1 MRRTSRCRA
10 TIWCLVAT
18 LLAARTAVPRVEAA
32 ERGPDAFHGIRVESF
47 SRTVGDAYA
56 RMQVTVRS
64 DTPVNSAWDILRNV
78 DRWDA
83 FMGLFPE
90 TDLIEATES
99 YKRIR
104 MVVSPPWPLKQFP
117 CVVEARER
125 PEARLIEWSVKEG
138 KLKGNT
144 GTIVVE
150 GADGGSRIV
159 YESVGPSRNAFPNW
173 AVRIGVRVVLPGLLK
188 DFYRQARG
196 LAEEPGER
204 GER

>member
-1 MRRTSRCRA
+1 MAPARRCKA
-10 TIWCLVAT
+10 VLWCLLAT
-18 LLAARTAVPRVEAA
+18 LLAAWAHVSRAEAA
-32 ERGPDAFHGIRVESF
+32 QREGDAFHGIRVESF

-78 DRWDA
+78 DRWDT

-90 TDLIEATES
+90 TDVVEATES

-117 CVVEARER
+117 CVVEAKER
-125 PEARLIEWSVKEG
+125 PEAHLIEWSVKEG

-144 GTIVVE
+144 GTIVVQ

-173 AVRIGVRVVLPGLLK
+173 AVRIGVRVVLPGVLK

-196 LAEEPGER
+196 RAEDSGER
-204 GER
+204 GED